1 MNERTERQ
9 LAQLDPED
17 AARFVPGTECP
28 ACGALPGFTHSD
40 MCTSEEAQSDRVVG
54 ELVRMYREAQ
64 NSASVF
70 SPDQVVLMAE
80 ALDLD
85 ASTIE
90 DQLYEDGI
98 DESSS
103 IHRPSNHP

>member
-9 LAQLDPED
+9 LAQLDPPD

-28 ACGALPGFTHSD
+28 KCGALPGFTHSD
-40 MCTSEEAQSDRVVG
+40 MCTSEEAQSYRVVA
-54 ELVRMYREAQ
+54 ELVAMYRKAQ
-64 NSASVF
+64 NSESAF
-70 SPDQVVLMAE
+70 SPDQVLLMAE
-80 ALDLD
+80 ALDVP
-85 ASTIE
+85 SSMVE
-90 DQLYEDGI
+90 DLVYDI